1 MWYWWYNNYLVFL
14 QTNKRRSNYLIFIGA
29 AKQCSSPAGF
39 LGEAKKLENLMDLI
53 WHVLPACPPAQLIL
67 KSFSF
72 SSLSPY
78 LSRAN
83 PNSITLFSSSS
94 SLLNELKPNMFNFPT
109 NQMKRFKLFKLLILS
124 DDDGTSN
131 MLTRLRFMS
140 VCSLNR
146 KGKKKSALCLVGWL
160 VGWLVGCQK
169 SAVFIMPST
178 QSFEN
183 PVTVPYTR
191 NKIFLIT
198 LTASLLALSSMQI
211 LSSADKLC
219 VLVFYL

>member
-1 MWYWWYNNYLVFL
+1 MLAFPFLQIMWYWWYNNYLVFL

-124 DDDGTSN
+124 DDDGASN

-160 VGWLVGCQK
+160 VGWMPKVSGLHYAFNSILRESSNCPLHPEQNLSNYSYRLFACSLVN
-169 SAVFIMPST
+169 ANTFISW
-178 QSFEN
+178 
-183 PVTVPYTR
+183 
-191 NKIFLIT
+191 
-198 LTASLLALSSMQI
+198 
-211 LSSADKLC
+211 
-219 VLVFYL
+219 